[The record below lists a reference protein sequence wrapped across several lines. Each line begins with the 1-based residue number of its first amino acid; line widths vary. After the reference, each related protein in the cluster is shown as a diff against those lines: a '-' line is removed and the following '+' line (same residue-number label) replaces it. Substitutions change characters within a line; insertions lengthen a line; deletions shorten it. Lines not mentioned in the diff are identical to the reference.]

1 MPDAA
6 LKISLI
12 IAVVDRRQGERVTKI
27 LNYENMSF
35 NFIFLGLD
43 AARESGA
50 GGGTILYARG
60 AGNHEAERFLGFSFQ
75 PEKEIV
81 LILAE
86 QSQKQAI
93 MKAVCRRCGAGTP
106 GRGLSFAL
114 PVDGAAGLDPSSLHP
129 LESESSEAPGKKP
142 PEGGRKGG

>member
-1 MPDAA
+1 MTAA
-6 LKISLI
+6 SRYNLI
-12 IAVVDRRQGERVTKI
+12 ITIVNRGFAKEV
-27 LNYENMSF
+27 M
-35 NFIFLGLD
+35 D

-114 PVDGAAGLDPSSLHP
+114 PVDGTAGLDPSSLHP
-129 LESESSEAPGKKP
+129 LESESSEAPGKRP